1 MHDCR
6 TMQNRLVDLIFDE
19 LQADEKLRLLAEVET
34 CAGCLGEYRSMTG
47 TLLVFDQAAEVSLPD
62 ESYWPEH
69 RALRRERLEEVL
81 PARAYAPQRESLW
94 KRIFTARL
102 PVPVPVAAVI
112 TLALLA
118 SSMLALRSSKA
129 VVIAPEQPQTAT
141 NAAAAS
147 PMVIE
152 VPVVRERVVT
162 RTVYVVKKVRE
173 KNEVVPAGR
182 SNEMALTATNA
193 GRESGQ
199 GGLFTHVNL
208 TDFQP
213 PDELKIRIVKRS
225 NDEN

>member
-69 RALRRERLEEVL
+69 RAARRERLEEVL
-81 PARAYAPQRESLW
+81 PARAYAPQRDSLW
-94 KRIFTARL
+94 KRIFAARL

-118 SSMLALRSSKA
+118 SSVLALRSSKA
-129 VVIAPEQPQTAT
+129 VVAAPTQPQIAT
-141 NAAAAS
+141 NAAPTA
-147 PMVIE
+147 PPTVIE

-162 RTVYVVKKVRE
+162 RTVYVVKKERE
-173 KNEVVPAGR
+173 KNEASQAQP
-182 SNEMALTATNA
+182 SETALTATNA

-199 GGLFTHVNL
+199 GGLFTRANL